1 VNPRRFRFFE
11 RPPRLGEGDRCPVC
25 GATSGVSGQPG
36 AYRCLICGAPR
47 VLIDGI
53 VQRRGTEKPLLLLAK
68 SLWLRRATYAVV
80 AALALAFGIVSLT
93 FSSVIALIFGAAG
106 AKGLFFAFASLLPLL
121 TALGFFLAARRSSR
135 KMHET
140 LSEAQVVVA
149 KELIASGSAR
159 DASALAQLM
168 HLPAGRA
175 EEMFGQAEVERM
187 LDPAGGVPVERVR
200 IQTDQEEAAE
210 NSSVSRERSRRQ

>member
-1 VNPRRFRFFE
+1 V
-11 RPPRLGEGDRCPVC
+11 
-25 GATSGVSGQPG
+25 
-36 AYRCLICGAPR
+36 CGAPR
-47 VLIDGI
+47 VLVDGI

-68 SLWLRRATYAVV
+68 SLYLRRAAYAVV
-80 AALALAFGIVSLT
+80 AAVALAFGIVSFT

-106 AKGLFFAFASLLPLL
+106 AKGLFFALASLLPLM
-121 TALGFFLAARRSSR
+121 TALGFFVAARRTSG
-135 KMHET
+135 KMTET
-140 LSEAQVVVA
+140 LSEAQLIVA

-187 LDPAGGVPVERVR
+187 LDPVGGMPVERVR
-200 IQTDQEEAAE
+200 VQTDAAEDVAE
-210 NSSVSRERSRRQ
+210 NSDLSREHSRRQ